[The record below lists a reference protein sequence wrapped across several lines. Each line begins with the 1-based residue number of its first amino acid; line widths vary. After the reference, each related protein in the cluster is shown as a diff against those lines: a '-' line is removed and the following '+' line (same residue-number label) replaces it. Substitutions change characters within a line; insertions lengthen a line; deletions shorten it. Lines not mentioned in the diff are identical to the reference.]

1 MMKWFSIALL
11 LGVAPLMVSCGG
23 ASTNSVPL
31 PSQASSFNAGTG
43 GSGTMTGSGAG
54 SASTSGCDSNPLLWG
69 GNKAA
74 ASGTIVSKFTP
85 TGVMAQPRAGHSAT
99 LLPDG
104 RVLIVDG
111 GQLDIDDLLVSIVSA
126 ELFDP
131 SQGKFTSTGAPCL
144 AREFHTATLLTNGKA
159 LIVGGNEFN
168 GYPTW
173 LPQTSGA
180 ELYDPASGAFVR
192 TGSMIVGR
200 TLHSATLL
208 ADGRVLIA
216 GGATNIGSGATTA
229 TGALATTEIY
239 DPGTGAFSA
248 GGSMAHA
255 RKGHSAT
262 LLPSGKVLIAGGE
275 GDQESLTTAE
285 LYDPTTNSF
294 SGTGN
299 MGAARTG
306 HSATLLANG
315 KVLIAGGATSDALFQ
330 GSIGLNPARQATAE
344 LYDPFTGTFVSTGN
358 MTDARIAHTATLLA
372 DGTVLMTGGYTD
384 YVGGLP
390 TSLGYQSLSSAE
402 IYDPVSGAF
411 KAIDSMN
418 ATRFW
423 HTATLL
429 RDGSVLIAGGIGSD
443 LPESSAEIFH

>member
-1 MMKWFSIALL
+1 MKWLSVALVLGVLL
-11 LGVAPLMVSCGG
+11 LIVSCGG
-23 ASTNSVPL
+23 NPADSTSTS
-31 PSQASSFNAGTG
+31 SQASGLNTGTG
-43 GSGTMTGSGAG
+43 GTGAATGSGQ
-54 SASTSGCDSNPLLWG
+54 SRPSNGCDSNTLLWG

-74 ASGTIVSKFTP
+74 ASGPGTSRFAP
-85 TGVMAQPRAGHSAT
+85 TGVMTQPRAGHSAT

-104 RVLIVDG
+104 KVLIVDG

-131 SQGKFTSTGAPCL
+131 SQEKFTSTGAPCA
-144 AREFHTATLLTNGKA
+144 AREFHTATLLTNGKV
-159 LIVGGNEFN
+159 LIAGGNEFN

-173 LPQTSGA
+173 LPQTASA
-180 ELYDPASGAFVR
+180 ELYDPTSSAFVN
-192 TGSMIVGR
+192 TGSMAVGR
-200 TLHSATLL
+200 TLHTAALL

-216 GGATNIGSGATTA
+216 GGATNVGSGATTA
-229 TGALATTEIY
+229 TKALAATELY
-239 DPGTGAFSA
+239 DPGTGTFSM

-255 RKGHSAT
+255 RKGHTAT
-262 LLPSGKVLIAGGE
+262 LLASGKVLIAGGE
-275 GDQESLTTAE
+275 DDQGALDTAE
-285 LYDPTTNSF
+285 LYDPATNSF
-294 SGTGN
+294 SGTGS
-299 MGAARTG
+299 MGTARTG

-315 KVLIAGGATSDALFQ
+315 KVLIAGGATSSSFFP
-330 GSIGLNPARQATAE
+330 GIISLNPARQATAE
-344 LYDPFTGTFVSTGN
+344 LYDPFTETFVSTGH

-372 DGTVLMTGGYTD
+372 DGTVLMTGGLID
-384 YVGGLP
+384 YAD
-390 TSLGYQSLSSAE
+390 GYQSLDRTE

-443 LPESSAEIFH
+443 LPQASAEIFH